1 MSKVPPDD
9 VRMLETGDPSAE
21 ERLLRAMFWTLTYHL
36 EPDRWDQLAQVEPI
50 APAIIAALPS
60 VARALDVG
68 AGSGRL
74 TRHLADR
81 AEHVV
86 AVEPSVGLLEL
97 LRRRL
102 PPVRAIAGWA
112 ESLPVRDGWSE
123 LTAAC
128 GALGP
133 DPDVLDELER
143 VTCDRGVIALINPEQ
158 PEWFEAR
165 GWVRHDFEPATVK
178 PHDRWIDDFFGP
190 PDPPRVLVMKRVGS

>member
-74 TRHLADR
+74 TRHLAHR
-81 AEHVV
+81 AEYVV